1 MVEVEVVSPME
12 QELQG
17 VNPMEMELG
26 ELNPAMEELEVSQDM
41 EEDEDEGGM
50 RRMRRRSTTSDCV
63 QFRVW
68 EKQNNQ
74 DEVHHHH
81 HHSHDGFK
89 GCSRAASTSG
99 CDIHICRCCC
109 CSSGMIRNHQHHHD
123 TGDHHNAAAE
133 LLARSFQ
140 LAVSAHD
147 WVVAES
153 LVPFFFADAHRL
165 NDALCIALD
174 SIWFLSTTQELAAA
188 SELIER
194 LIAAGAHDF
203 TRATLRTS
211 FLASCVSACRSRTIN
226 LADTV
231 TVMAQR
237 LRERLKECNG
247 DEVLKE
253 EAAAKVQRFTEW
265 ALKCIGSHTCRRRG
279 GSQSGGAACD
289 VVTTTTSAMHSLTAI
304 ESCRQLMAFKK
315 FLDLAGFQLS
325 KKDYTEAFDAAC
337 FPLTLFSNAI
347 DPGWATGLAA
357 SPMQGLLGLLVE
369 RGADNVNQCFL
380 EAARFGSTELVRI
393 FLQIAQ
399 RNGMK
404 LDTDLALGFA
414 SHYGKIGTME
424 CLVDDGNAEAFLGPL
439 MRAAERGYM
448 EVVQWFVERDCKGME
463 LCLALTAAASRSH
476 VNIVAYLL
484 SHVPHHVLQTLG
496 AEILKT
502 AGERSGG
509 SLQGIAFLL
518 QANFL
523 NNTEATYRIAD
534 TTAKSNDEAISLELR
549 AFLRNE
555 WSEEA
560 FRRGRALGEAHY
572 LNIMRVLKRSSSPLH
587 LQELPLQLQLAIA
600 YLPLYRE
607 CMAAT
612 GLVLSQLLRGQ
623 LVEAAVR
630 LYPAS
635 LQPQNLQI
643 LLKLSKHE
651 LLLILASR
659 LPGFLLQH

>member
-1 MVEVEVVSPME
+1 
-12 QELQG
+12 
-17 VNPMEMELG
+17 
-26 ELNPAMEELEVSQDM
+26 
-41 EEDEDEGGM
+41 
-50 RRMRRRSTTSDCV
+50 
-63 QFRVW
+63 
-68 EKQNNQ
+68 
-74 DEVHHHH
+74 
-81 HHSHDGFK
+81 
-89 GCSRAASTSG
+89 
-99 CDIHICRCCC
+99 
-109 CSSGMIRNHQHHHD
+109 MIRNHQHHHD

-133 LLARSFQ
+133 LLARSVQ

-174 SIWFLSTTQELAAA
+174 SIWFLSTTQELPAA
-188 SELIER
+188 SELIEK

-237 LRERLKECNG
+237 LHERLKECIG
-247 DEVLKE
+247 DEVLKA

-289 VVTTTTSAMHSLTAI
+289 VVTTTTWAMHSLTAI

-325 KKDYTEAFDAAC
+325 KKDYSEAFDAAS

-369 RGADNVNQCFL
+369 RGADNV
-380 EAARFGSTELVRI
+380 
-393 FLQIAQ
+393 
-399 RNGMK
+399 
-404 LDTDLALGFA
+404 
-414 SHYGKIGTME
+414 
-424 CLVDDGNAEAFLGPL
+424 
-439 MRAAERGYM
+439 
-448 EVVQWFVERDCKGME
+448 VQWFVERDCKDME

-502 AGERSGG
+502 VGERSGG

-523 NNTEATYRIAD
+523 NNTKATYRIAD

-560 FRRGRALGEAHY
+560 FRKGRALGEAHY

-587 LQELPLQLQLAIA
+587 LQELPLQLELAIA

-623 LVEAAVR
+623 LVEVAVR
-630 LYPAS
+630 LNPAS